1 MDPATLSASAL
12 TSLIRSGQLSAV
24 EAARATLDRIDRL
37 NPGLNAIVQR
47 MDDEALA
54 AARAVDARLAR
65 GEDPGPLA
73 GVPVTVKVNID
84 QAGQA
89 TTNGLR
95 LQAGLV
101 AAADSPPVANL
112 RRAGAVIIGRTNTPA
127 FSLRWFTR
135 NSLHGATKNP
145 GFPGLTPGGSS
156 GGAAAAAA
164 AGLGPLA
171 HGTDIA
177 GSIRYPAYACGIHG
191 LRPGLGRVPAF
202 NATAG
207 DRLIGGQLM
216 AVSGPLARTAADLR
230 LGLAALSQ
238 PDARDPWWT
247 PASPAPYARRAAL
260 ALAPDGLQTD
270 PAIRSALL
278 SAASTLEAQG
288 WEIGTPDLPPF
299 REAMELQLTLWLSE
313 FGLGGAEAIAREADP
328 DATFVHAELAKL
340 APPPTL
346 ESFMRALQSRA
357 RLARLWRGFFA
368 DWPVLLTPVSG
379 QLPFA
384 DHYDTSSADAFAAV
398 IEAQMPQIAP
408 PFMGLPGLAITTTR
422 SATHPV
428 GIQALA
434 DRGRE
439 DILLDLADLLAP
451 DIPAVPPLG
460 RPFGR
465 PRPGSASCGEAA
477 A

>member
-12 TSLIRSGQLSAV
+12 TALIRTRELSAE
-24 EAARATLDRIDRL
+24 EAVKATLARIDRL

-47 MDDEALA
+47 RDDEALA
-54 AARAVDARLAR
+54 EARALDARLAQ

-84 QAGQA
+84 QAGFA

-95 LQAGLV
+95 IQENLV
-101 AAADSPPVANL
+101 AQQDSPPVANL
-112 RRAGAVIIGRTNTPA
+112 RRAGAILVGRTNTPA

-135 NSLHGATKNP
+135 NALHGATKNP
-145 GFPGLTPGGSS
+145 SFPGLTPGGSS

-164 AGLGPLA
+164 AGLGSIA

-177 GSIRYPAYACGIHG
+177 GSIRYPAHACGIHG

-216 AVSGPLARTAADLR
+216 ATSGPLARSAADLR
-230 LGLAALSQ
+230 LGLQALSQ
-238 PDARDPWWT
+238 PDPRDPWHT
-247 PASPAPYARRAAL
+247 PAAPAPYRKRAAL
-260 ALAPDGLQTD
+260 ALTPDGLQTD
-270 PAIRSALL
+270 PAIQQALTE
-278 SAASTLEAQG
+278 AAKTLEAQG
-288 WEIGTPDLPPF
+288 WEIGTPEIPPF

-313 FGLGGAEAIAREADP
+313 FGLGGAEAVAREADP
-328 DATFVHAELAKL
+328 DATFVHRELTNL

-357 RLARLWRGFFA
+357 RLARLWRGFFT

-379 QLPFA
+379 ALPFP
-384 DHYDTSSADAFAAV
+384 DHYDTSGPEAFAQV

-408 PFMGLPGLAITTTR
+408 PFMGLPGLALTTTR
-422 SATHPV
+422 TATHPIA
-428 GIQALA
+428 IQALA
-434 DRGRE
+434 DRGNE
-439 DILLDLADLLAP
+439 HILLDLADFLAP
-451 DIPAVPPLG
+451 EIPAVTP
-460 RPFGR
+460 
-465 PRPGSASCGEAA
+465 
-477 A
+477 

>member
-1 MDPATLSASAL
+1 MDPATLTASAL
-12 TSLIRSGQLSAV
+12 VALIRSRQLSAE
-24 EAARATLDRIDRL
+24 EATKATLARIDRL

-47 MDDEALA
+47 RDHDALSE
-54 AARAVDARLAR
+54 ARALDAKIAK

-73 GVPVTVKVNID
+73 GVPVTVKANID
-84 QAGQA
+84 QKGFA

-95 LQAGLV
+95 IQQNLIATE
-101 AAADSPPVANL
+101 DSPPVTNL
-112 RRAGAVIIGRTNTPA
+112 ARAGAIIVGRTNTPA

-145 GFPGLTPGGSS
+145 AFPALTPGGSS
-156 GGAAAAAA
+156 GGAASAVA

-191 LRPGLGRVPAF
+191 LRPGLGTVPAF

-216 AVSGPLARTAADLR
+216 AVSGPLARSAADLR
-230 LGLAALSQ
+230 LGLQALSH
-238 PDARDPWWT
+238 PDPGDPWHTTYT
-247 PASPAPYARRAAL
+247 PTPYPKRAAL
-260 ALAPDGLQTD
+260 ALMPDGLQTD
-270 PAIRSALL
+270 PAIQQALTE
-278 SAASTLEAQG
+278 AAKSLESQG
-288 WEIGTPDLPPF
+288 WEIGTPTIPPF

-313 FGLGGAEAIAREADP
+313 FGLGGADAIAREADP
-328 DATFVHAELAKL
+328 DASFVHRELTNL
-340 APPPTL
+340 APGLTL

-368 DWPVLLTPVSG
+368 VWPVLLTPVSG
-379 QLPFA
+379 QLPFP
-384 DHYDTSSADAFAAV
+384 DHYDTSSSEALASV

-408 PFMGLPGLAITTTR
+408 PFMGLPGLAVTTTR
-422 SATHPV
+422 TATHPI
-428 GIQALA
+428 GIQTLA

-451 DIPAVPPLG
+451 EIPAV
-460 RPFGR
+460 
-465 PRPGSASCGEAA
+465 S
-477 A
+477 

>member
-1 MDPATLSASAL
+1 MDPATLTASAL
-12 TSLIRSGQLSAV
+12 TALIRARRLSAV
-24 EAARATLDRIDRL
+24 EAVQATLARIDRL

-47 MDDEALA
+47 MDDQALA
-54 AARAVDARLAR
+54 AAAEVDAKLSR

-84 QAGQA
+84 QAGFA

-95 LQAGLV
+95 IQKDLI
-101 AAADSPPVANL
+101 AAEDSPPVANL
-112 RRAGAVIIGRTNTPA
+112 RRAGAIIVGRTNTPA

-145 GFPGLTPGGSS
+145 AFPALTPGGSS
-156 GGAAAAAA
+156 GGAASAAA
-164 AGLGPLA
+164 AGLGAIA

-191 LRPGLGRVPAF
+191 FRPGLGRVPAF

-216 AVSGPLARTAADLR
+216 AVSGPLARSAADLR
-230 LGLAALSQ
+230 LGLQALSL
-238 PDARDPWWT
+238 PDPRDPWHT
-247 PASPAPYARRAAL
+247 PAIAAPYRKRAAL
-260 ALAPDGLQTD
+260 ALTPDGLQTD
-270 PAIRSALL
+270 PSIQQALTET
-278 SAASTLEAQG
+278 ARALETNG
-288 WEIGTPDLPPF
+288 WEIGTPPLPPF

-313 FGLGGAEAIAREADP
+313 FGLGGTEAIAREADP
-328 DATFVHAELAKL
+328 DATFIYRELTNL
-340 APPPTL
+340 APFPTL
-346 ESFMRALQSRA
+346 ESLMRALQSRA

-379 QLPFA
+379 ALPFP
-384 DHYDTSSADAFAAV
+384 DHFDTSSPEAFARV

-408 PFMGLPGLAITTTR
+408 PFMGLPGLTVTTGRT
-422 SATHPV
+422 ANHPI

-434 DRGRE
+434 DRGNE
-439 DILLDLADLLAP
+439 HILLDLADLLAP
-451 DIPAVPPLG
+451 EIPTVTP
-460 RPFGR
+460 
-465 PRPGSASCGEAA
+465 
-477 A
+477 

>member
-12 TSLIRSGQLSAV
+12 TALIRTRELSAE
-24 EAARATLDRIDRL
+24 EAVKATLARIDRL

-47 MDDEALA
+47 RDDEALA
-54 AARAVDARLAR
+54 EARAIDARLAR

-84 QAGQA
+84 QAGFA

-95 LQAGLV
+95 IQENLV
-101 AAADSPPVANL
+101 AQQDSPPVANL
-112 RRAGAVIIGRTNTPA
+112 RRAGAILVGRTNTPA

-135 NSLHGATKNP
+135 NALHGATKNP
-145 GFPGLTPGGSS
+145 SFPGLTPGGSS

-164 AGLGPLA
+164 AGLGSIA

-177 GSIRYPAYACGIHG
+177 GSIRYPAHACGIHG

-216 AVSGPLARTAADLR
+216 ATSGPLARSAADLR
-230 LGLAALSQ
+230 LGLQALSQ
-238 PDARDPWWT
+238 PDPRDPWHT
-247 PASPAPYARRAAL
+247 PAAPAPDRKRAAL
-260 ALAPDGLQTD
+260 ALTPDGLQTD
-270 PAIRSALL
+270 PAIQQALTE
-278 SAASTLEAQG
+278 AAKTLEAQG
-288 WEIGTPDLPPF
+288 WEIGTPEIPPF

-313 FGLGGAEAIAREADP
+313 FGLGGAEAVAREADP
-328 DATFVHAELAKL
+328 DATFVHRELTNL

-357 RLARLWRGFFA
+357 RLARLWRGFFT

-379 QLPFA
+379 ALPFP
-384 DHYDTSSADAFAAV
+384 DHYDTSGPEAFAQV

-408 PFMGLPGLAITTTR
+408 PFMGLPGLALTTTR
-422 SATHPV
+422 TATHPIA
-428 GIQALA
+428 IQALA
-434 DRGRE
+434 DRGNE
-439 DILLDLADLLAP
+439 HILLDLADLLAP
-451 DIPAVPPLG
+451 EIPAVTP
-460 RPFGR
+460 
-465 PRPGSASCGEAA
+465 
-477 A
+477 

>member
-1 MDPATLSASAL
+1 MDPATLTASTLAA
-12 TSLIRSGQLSAV
+12 LIRSRQISAE
-24 EAARATLDRIDRL
+24 EATRATLARIDRL
-37 NPGLNAIVQR
+37 NPSLNAIVQR
-47 MDDEALA
+47 MDDQALA
-54 AARAVDARLAR
+54 EARTLDARIAG

-84 QAGQA
+84 QAGFA

-95 LQAGLV
+95 IQQELIAQE
-101 AAADSPPVANL
+101 DSPPVANL
-112 RRAGAVIIGRTNTPA
+112 RRAGAIIVGRTNTPA

-135 NSLHGATKNP
+135 NALHGATKNP
-145 GFPGLTPGGSS
+145 AFPALTPGGSS
-156 GGAAAAAA
+156 GGAASAVA
-164 AGLGPLA
+164 AGLAPLA

-191 LRPGLGRVPAF
+191 LRPGLGAVPAF

-216 AVSGPLARTAADLR
+216 AVSGPLARSAADLR
-230 LGLAALSQ
+230 LGLAAFSQ
-238 PDARDPWWT
+238 PDKRDPWWIAAT
-247 PASPAPYARRAAL
+247 AAPYRKRAAL

-270 PAIRSALL
+270 PAIRDALT
-278 SAASTLEAQG
+278 AAARKLETLG
-288 WEIGTPDLPPF
+288 WEIGEPALPPF

-313 FGLGGAEAIAREADP
+313 FGLGGAEAVAREADP
-328 DATFVHAELAKL
+328 DASFVHRELTRL

-368 DWPVLLTPVSG
+368 DWPVLLTPVSAR
-379 QLPFA
+379 LPFP
-384 DHYDTSSADAFAAV
+384 DHYDTSSPEAFADV

-408 PFMGLPGLAITTTR
+408 PFMGLPGLTVTTGRTP
-422 SATHPV
+422 SHPI

-439 DILLDLADLLAP
+439 HILLDLADLLAP
-451 DIPAVPPLG
+451 DIPAVTP
-460 RPFGR
+460 
-465 PRPGSASCGEAA
+465 
-477 A
+477 

>member
-1 MDPATLSASAL
+1 MTPDTLTASEL
-12 TSLIRSGQLSAV
+12 TALIRARQLSAV
-24 EAARATLDRIDRL
+24 EATRATLARIDRL

-47 MDDEALA
+47 RDEDALA
-54 AARAVDARLAR
+54 EARALDARIAR

-84 QAGQA
+84 QQGHA

-95 LQAGLV
+95 IQANLI
-101 AAADSPPVANL
+101 AAEDSPPVMNL
-112 RRAGAVIIGRTNTPA
+112 RRAGAIIVGRTNTPA

-135 NSLHGATKNP
+135 NSLHGATRNP
-145 GFPGLTPGGSS
+145 AFPGLTPGGSS
-156 GGAAAAAA
+156 GGAASAVA

-216 AVSGPLARTAADLR
+216 ATSGPLARSAADLR
-230 LGLAALSQ
+230 LGLLALSQ
-238 PDARDPWWT
+238 PDIRDPWHS
-247 PASPAPYARRAAL
+247 PATPAPYAKRAAL

-270 PAIRSALL
+270 PVLQDTLL
-278 SAASTLEAQG
+278 RAAKALEAQG
-288 WEIGTPDLPPF
+288 WEIGTPTLPPF

-328 DATFVHAELAKL
+328 DASFVHRELTKL

-346 ESFMRALQSRA
+346 ETFMKALQSRA

-368 DWPVLLTPVSG
+368 DWPVLLTPVSAR
-379 QLPFA
+379 LPFP
-384 DHYDTSSADAFAAV
+384 DHYDTRNPEAFAEV

-408 PFMGLPGLAITTTR
+408 PFMGLPGLALTTGRT
-422 SATHPV
+422 ATHPL

-434 DRGRE
+434 DRGCE
-439 DILLDLADLLAP
+439 HILLDVADLLAP
-451 DIPAVPPLG
+451 DIPAVTP
-460 RPFGR
+460 
-465 PRPGSASCGEAA
+465 
-477 A
+477 

>member
-12 TSLIRSGQLSAV
+12 TALIRTRELSAE
-24 EAARATLDRIDRL
+24 EAVKATLARIDRL

-47 MDDEALA
+47 RDDEALA
-54 AARAVDARLAR
+54 EARALDARLAQ

-84 QAGQA
+84 QAGFA

-95 LQAGLV
+95 IQENLV
-101 AAADSPPVANL
+101 AQQDSPPVANL
-112 RRAGAVIIGRTNTPA
+112 RRAGAILVGRTNTPA

-135 NSLHGATKNP
+135 NALHGATKNP
-145 GFPGLTPGGSS
+145 SFPGLTPGGSS

-164 AGLGPLA
+164 AGLGSIA

-177 GSIRYPAYACGIHG
+177 GSIRYPAHACGIHG

-216 AVSGPLARTAADLR
+216 ATSGPLARSAADLR
-230 LGLAALSQ
+230 LGLQALSQ
-238 PDARDPWWT
+238 PDPRDPWHT
-247 PASPAPYARRAAL
+247 PAAPAPYRKRAAL
-260 ALAPDGLQTD
+260 ALTPDGLQTD
-270 PAIRSALL
+270 PAIQQALTE
-278 SAASTLEAQG
+278 AAKTLEAQG
-288 WEIGTPDLPPF
+288 WEIGTPKIPPF

-313 FGLGGAEAIAREADP
+313 FGLGGAEAVAREADP
-328 DATFVHAELAKL
+328 DATFVHRELTNL

-357 RLARLWRGFFA
+357 RLARLWRGFFT

-379 QLPFA
+379 ALPFP
-384 DHYDTSSADAFAAV
+384 DHYDTSGPEAFAQV

-408 PFMGLPGLAITTTR
+408 PFMGLPGLALTTTR
-422 SATHPV
+422 TATHPIA
-428 GIQALA
+428 IQALA
-434 DRGRE
+434 DRGNE
-439 DILLDLADLLAP
+439 HILLDLADFLAP
-451 DIPAVPPLG
+451 EIPAVTP
-460 RPFGR
+460 
-465 PRPGSASCGEAA
+465 
-477 A
+477 

>member
-1 MDPATLSASAL
+1 MDPTTLTASDL
-12 TSLIRSGQLSAV
+12 TALIRARQLSAV
-24 EAARATLDRIDRL
+24 EATRATITRIDRI

-47 MDDEALA
+47 MDDRALHDA
-54 AARAVDARLAR
+54 ADIDAKLAR

-84 QAGQA
+84 QAGFA

-95 LQAGLV
+95 IQADLL
-101 AAADSPPVANL
+101 ATEDSPPVANL
-112 RRAGAVIIGRTNTPA
+112 RRAGAIIVGRTNTPA

-135 NSLHGATKNP
+135 NSLHGATRNP
-145 GFPGLTPGGSS
+145 AFPGLTPGGSS
-156 GGAAAAAA
+156 GGAASAVT
-164 AGLGPLA
+164 AGLGPIG

-216 AVSGPLARTAADLR
+216 AVSGPLARSAADLC
-230 LGLAALSQ
+230 LGLQALSQ
-238 PDARDPWWT
+238 PDPRDPWW
-247 PASPAPYARRAAL
+247 SPATPTPYRKRAAL

-270 PAIRSALL
+270 PILRDALT
-278 SAASTLEAQG
+278 AAAQALEAQG
-288 WEIGTPDLPPF
+288 WEIGEPTLPPF

-313 FGLGGAEAIAREADP
+313 FGLGGGDAVARENDP
-328 DATFVHAELAKL
+328 DASFVHRELSKL

-346 ESFMRALQSRA
+346 ESFMKALQSRA

-379 QLPFA
+379 ALPFP
-384 DHYDTSSADAFAAV
+384 DHYDTSSPEAFAEV

-408 PFMGLPGLAITTTR
+408 PFMGLPGLTVTTGRTP
-422 SATHPV
+422 SHPL

-434 DRGRE
+434 DRGCE
-439 DILLDLADLLAP
+439 HILLDLADLLAP
-451 DIPAVPPLG
+451 ELPAVTP
-460 RPFGR
+460 
-465 PRPGSASCGEAA
+465 
-477 A
+477 

>member
-1 MDPATLSASAL
+1 MDPATLTAAAL
-12 TSLIRSGQLSAV
+12 AALIRARQLSAE
-24 EAARATLDRIDRL
+24 EATRATLARIDRL

-47 MDDEALA
+47 RDEDALSE
-54 AARAVDARLAR
+54 ARALDTRIAK

-84 QAGQA
+84 QAGFA

-95 LQAGLV
+95 IQKDLIAQE
-101 AAADSPPVANL
+101 DSPPVANL
-112 RRAGAVIIGRTNTPA
+112 RRAGAVIVGRTNTPA

-135 NSLHGATKNP
+135 NSLHGSTKNP
-145 GFPGLTPGGSS
+145 AFPALTPGGSS
-156 GGAAAAAA
+156 GGAASATA
-164 AGLGPLA
+164 AGLGA
-171 HGTDIA
+171 IGHGTDIA

-216 AVSGPLARTAADLR
+216 AVSGPLARSAADLR
-230 LGLAALSQ
+230 LGLTALSQ
-238 PDARDPWWT
+238 PDKRDPWWT
-247 PASPAPYARRAAL
+247 PAIPTPYAKRAAL
-260 ALAPDGLQTD
+260 ALTPDGLDTD
-270 PAIRSALL
+270 PAIQDALTAAARS
-278 SAASTLEAQG
+278 LEAAG
-288 WEIGTPDLPPF
+288 WEIGTPALPPF

-313 FGLGGAEAIAREADP
+313 FGLGGADAVAREADP
-328 DATFVHAELAKL
+328 DASFVHRELTKL
-340 APPPTL
+340 APAPTL

-368 DWPVLLTPVSG
+368 DWPVLLTPVSAR
-379 QLPFA
+379 LPFL
-384 DHYDTSSADAFAAV
+384 DHYDTTSPQAFAEV

-408 PFMGLPGLAITTTR
+408 PFMGLPGLTVTTGR
-422 SATHPV
+422 IQTHPI
-428 GIQALA
+428 GIQLLA

-451 DIPAVPPLG
+451 EILAVTP
-460 RPFGR
+460 
-465 PRPGSASCGEAA
+465 
-477 A
+477 

>member
-1 MDPATLSASAL
+1 MDPATLTAAGL
-12 TSLIRSGQLSAV
+12 AALIRSRQLSAE
-24 EAARATLDRIDRL
+24 EATRATLARIDRL

-47 MDDEALA
+47 RDDAALA
-54 AARAVDARLAR
+54 EARTIDAQFAR

-84 QAGQA
+84 QKGHA

-95 LQAGLV
+95 IQENLIATE
-101 AAADSPPVANL
+101 DSPPVANF
-112 RRAGAVIIGRTNTPA
+112 RRAGAIIIGRTNTPA

-145 GFPGLTPGGSS
+145 AFPALTPGGSS
-156 GGAAAAAA
+156 GGAASAVA
-164 AGLGPLA
+164 AGMGPIA

-216 AVSGPLARTAADLR
+216 AVSGPLARSAADLR
-230 LGLAALSQ
+230 LGLQALSQ
-238 PDARDPWWT
+238 PDPRDPWHTAFT
-247 PASPAPYARRAAL
+247 PTPYPKRAAL
-260 ALAPDGLQTD
+260 ALTPDGLQTD
-270 PAIRSALL
+270 PAIQTALTE
-278 SAASTLEAQG
+278 AARTLESQG
-288 WEIGTPDLPPF
+288 WEIGTPTLPPF

-313 FGLGGAEAIAREADP
+313 FGLGGTDAVAREADP
-328 DATFVHAELAKL
+328 DATFVHAELTKL
-340 APPPTL
+340 APAPTL

-379 QLPFA
+379 ALPFP
-384 DHYDTSSADAFAAV
+384 DHYDTSSPEAFAKV

-408 PFMGLPGLAITTTR
+408 PFMGLPGLTVTTGRT
-422 SATHPV
+422 ATHPI
-428 GIQALA
+428 GIQVLA
-434 DRGRE
+434 DRGNE

-451 DIPAVPPLG
+451 EIPAVTQ
-460 RPFGR
+460 
-465 PRPGSASCGEAA
+465 
-477 A
+477 

>member
-12 TSLIRSGQLSAV
+12 APLIRSRQLSAV
-24 EAARATLDRIDRL
+24 EAVQATLARIDRL

-47 MDDEALA
+47 MDDEALRA
-54 AARAVDARLAR
+54 AGAIDAQLAR

-84 QAGQA
+84 QAGFA

-95 LQAGLV
+95 IQENLLADE
-101 AAADSPPVANL
+101 DSPPVANL
-112 RRAGAVIIGRTNTPA
+112 RRAGAVIVGRTNTPA

-145 GFPGLTPGGSS
+145 AFPGLTPGGSS

-164 AGLGPLA
+164 AGLGAIA

-216 AVSGPLARTAADLR
+216 AVSGPLARSAADLR
-230 LGLAALSQ
+230 LGLQALSK
-238 PDARDPWWT
+238 PDLRDPWWT
-247 PASPAPYARRAAL
+247 PATPAPYPRRAAL
-260 ALAPDGLQTD
+260 CLTPDGLQTD
-270 PAIRSALL
+270 PAIQDALTD
-278 SAASTLEAQG
+278 AARTLETHG
-288 WEIGTPDLPPF
+288 WEIGTPTLPPF

-313 FGLGGAEAIAREADP
+313 FGLGGADAIARESNP
-328 DATFVHAELAKL
+328 DATFVHRELTKL

-379 QLPFA
+379 QLPFP
-384 DHYDTSSADAFAAV
+384 DHYDTSSPDAFAKV

-408 PFMGLPGLAITTTR
+408 PFMGLPGLTVTTGRT
-422 SATHPV
+422 ATHPI
-428 GIQALA
+428 GIQALT

-451 DIPAVPPLG
+451 EIPPVA
-460 RPFGR
+460 R
-465 PRPGSASCGEAA
+465 
-477 A
+477 

>member
-1 MDPATLSASAL
+1 MDPATLTASAL
-12 TSLIRSGQLSAV
+12 SALIRTRQLSAE
-24 EAARATLDRIDRL
+24 EATKATLARIDRL
-37 NPGLNAIVQR
+37 NPGFNAIVQR
-47 MDDEALA
+47 RDDDALSE
-54 AARAVDARLAR
+54 ARAVDARISQ

-84 QAGQA
+84 QAGFA

-95 LQAGLV
+95 IQQTLV
-101 AAADSPPVANL
+101 AQEDSPPVANL
-112 RRAGAVIIGRTNTPA
+112 RRAGAIIVGRTNTPA

-145 GFPGLTPGGSS
+145 AFPALTPGGSS
-156 GGAAAAAA
+156 GGAASAVAS
-164 AGLGPLA
+164 GMGSLA

-216 AVSGPLARTAADLR
+216 AVSGPLARSAADLR
-230 LGLAALSQ
+230 LGLQALSQ
-238 PDARDPWWT
+238 PDPRDPWHT
-247 PASPAPYARRAAL
+247 PTNPTPYPKRAAL
-260 ALAPDGLQTD
+260 ALTPDGLQTD
-270 PAIRSALL
+270 PAIQQALTESAR
-278 SAASTLEAQG
+278 TLEANG
-288 WEIGTPDLPPF
+288 WEIGTPTLPPF

-313 FGLGGAEAIAREADP
+313 FGLGGADAIAREADP
-328 DATFVHAELAKL
+328 DASFVHAELTKL

-357 RLARLWRGFFA
+357 RLARLWRSFFA
-368 DWPVLLTPVSG
+368 EWPVLLTPISG
-379 QLPFA
+379 ALPFP
-384 DHYDTSSADAFAAV
+384 DHYDTSSPEAFAQV

-408 PFMGLPGLAITTTR
+408 PFMGLPGLALATGRT
-422 SATHPV
+422 ATHPI

-434 DRGRE
+434 DRGNE
-439 DILLDLADLLAP
+439 HILLDLADLLAP
-451 DIPAVPPLG
+451 EIPAVTP
-460 RPFGR
+460 
-465 PRPGSASCGEAA
+465 
-477 A
+477 

>member
-1 MDPATLSASAL
+1 MDPATLTAAAL
-12 TSLIRSGQLSAV
+12 AALIRARQISAE
-24 EAARATLDRIDRL
+24 EATRATLARIDRL

-47 MDDEALA
+47 RDGDALSE
-54 AARAVDARLAR
+54 ARALDARIAK

-84 QAGQA
+84 QAGFA

-95 LQAGLV
+95 IQQDLTAQEDG
-101 AAADSPPVANL
+101 PPVANL
-112 RRAGAVIIGRTNTPA
+112 RRAGAVIVGRTNTPA

-145 GFPGLTPGGSS
+145 AFPALTPGGSS
-156 GGAAAAAA
+156 GGAASAVA
-164 AGLGPLA
+164 AGLGPIG

-216 AVSGPLARTAADLR
+216 AVSGPLARSAADLR

-238 PDARDPWWT
+238 PDKRDPWWT
-247 PASPAPYARRAAL
+247 PATPTPYAKRAAL
-260 ALAPDGLQTD
+260 ALTPDSLDTD
-270 PAIRSALL
+270 PAIQDALTAAARS
-278 SAASTLEAQG
+278 LEAAG
-288 WEIGTPDLPPF
+288 WEIGTPALPPF

-313 FGLGGAEAIAREADP
+313 FGLGGADAVAREADP
-328 DATFVHAELAKL
+328 DATFVHCELTKL
-340 APPPTL
+340 APAPTL
-346 ESFMRALQSRA
+346 ESFMKALQSRA

-368 DWPVLLTPVSG
+368 DWPVLLTPVSAR
-379 QLPFA
+379 LPFP
-384 DHYDTSSADAFAAV
+384 DHYDTMSPQAFAEV

-408 PFMGLPGLAITTTR
+408 PFMGLPGLTVTTGRTP
-422 SATHPV
+422 THPI

-451 DIPAVPPLG
+451 EIPAVTP
-460 RPFGR
+460 
-465 PRPGSASCGEAA
+465 
-477 A
+477 

>member
-1 MDPATLSASAL
+1 MDPATLTASAL
-12 TSLIRSGQLSAV
+12 RQLIRSRQLSAV
-24 EAARATLDRIDRL
+24 EAVRATLDRIDRL

-47 MDDEALA
+47 MDDQALDQ
-54 AARAVDARLAR
+54 ARSIDAQLAR
-65 GEDPGPLA
+65 GDDPGPLT

-84 QAGQA
+84 QAGFA

-95 LQAGLV
+95 IQKDLIAQE
-101 AAADSPPVANL
+101 DSPPVANL
-112 RRAGAVIIGRTNTPA
+112 RRAGAIIVGRTNTPA

-145 GFPGLTPGGSS
+145 AFPALTPGGSS

-164 AGLGPLA
+164 AGLGPIA

-216 AVSGPLARTAADLR
+216 AVSGPLARSAADLR
-230 LGLAALSQ
+230 LGLQALSQ
-238 PDARDPWWT
+238 PDPRDPWHT
-247 PASPAPYARRAAL
+247 PATPAPYRKRAAL
-260 ALAPDGLQTD
+260 ALTPDGLDTD
-270 PAIRSALL
+270 PAIRKALTE
-278 SAASTLEAQG
+278 AARTLEDNG
-288 WEIGTPDLPPF
+288 WEIGTPALPAF

-313 FGLGGAEAIAREADP
+313 FGLGGGEAIDREADP
-328 DATFVHAELAKL
+328 DATFVHRELTRL
-340 APPPTL
+340 APPATL

-379 QLPFA
+379 QLPFP
-384 DHYDTSSADAFAAV
+384 DHYDTSSVEAFGQV

-408 PFMGLPGLAITTTR
+408 PFMGLPGLTVTTDRT
-422 SATHPV
+422 AGHPL

-434 DRGRE
+434 DRGNE
-439 DILLDLADLLAP
+439 HILLDLADLLAP
-451 DIPAVPPLG
+451 EIPAVSP
-460 RPFGR
+460 
-465 PRPGSASCGEAA
+465 
-477 A
+477 

>member
-1 MDPATLSASAL
+1 MDPATLTASAL
-12 TSLIRSGQLSAV
+12 ADLVRTRQLSAV
-24 EAARATLDRIDRL
+24 EAVQATLARIDQL

-47 MDDEALA
+47 IDDQALDEAHAL
-54 AARAVDARLAR
+54 DARIAR

-73 GVPVTVKVNID
+73 GVPVTAKVNVD
-84 QAGQA
+84 QQGQA

-95 LQAGLV
+95 IQADLI
-101 AAADSPPVANL
+101 AQEDSPPVANL
-112 RRAGAVIIGRTNTPA
+112 RRAGAIIVGRTNTPA

-145 GFPGLTPGGSS
+145 AFPGLTPGGSS
-156 GGAAAAAA
+156 GGAASAAA
-164 AGLGPLA
+164 AGLGPIA

-216 AVSGPLARTAADLR
+216 AVSGPLARSAADLR
-230 LGLAALSQ
+230 LGLTALSQ
-238 PDARDPWWT
+238 PDPRDPWHT
-247 PASPAPYARRAAL
+247 PATVAPYAKRAAL
-260 ALAPDGLQTD
+260 ALTPDGLATE
-270 PAIRSALL
+270 PAIQDALITAARS
-278 SAASTLEAQG
+278 LEANG
-288 WEIGTPDLPPF
+288 WEIGTPTLPPF

-313 FGLGGAEAIAREADP
+313 FGLGGTDAIAREADP
-328 DATFVHAELAKL
+328 DATFVHCELTKL

-357 RLARLWRGFFA
+357 RLARLWRLFFA

-379 QLPFA
+379 QLPFP
-384 DHYDTSSADAFAAV
+384 DHYDTSSPAAFAEV

-408 PFMGLPGLAITTTR
+408 PFMGLPGLTVTTGRT
-422 SATHPV
+422 ATHPI

-434 DRGRE
+434 DRGQE
-439 DILLDLADLLAP
+439 HILLDIADLLAP
-451 DIPAVPPLG
+451 EIPAVTP
-460 RPFGR
+460 
-465 PRPGSASCGEAA
+465 
-477 A
+477 

>member
-1 MDPATLSASAL
+1 MDPAALTASAL
-12 TSLIRSGQLSAV
+12 SSLIRTRQLSAE
-24 EAARATLDRIDRL
+24 EATRATLARIDRL
-37 NPGLNAIVQR
+37 NPTLNAIVQR
-47 MDDEALA
+47 MDDQALA
-54 AARAVDARLAR
+54 SARSVDAQLAR

-84 QAGQA
+84 QQGQA

-95 LQAGLV
+95 IQSDLV
-101 AAADSPPVANL
+101 ADQDSPPVANL
-112 RRAGAVIIGRTNTPA
+112 RRAGAIIVGRTNTPA

-135 NSLHGATKNP
+135 NSLHGATRNP
-145 GFPGLTPGGSS
+145 AFPGLTPGGSS
-156 GGAAAAAA
+156 GGAASAVA
-164 AGLGPLA
+164 AGLGPIG

-216 AVSGPLARTAADLR
+216 AVSGPLARSAADLR
-230 LGLAALSQ
+230 LGLTALSQ
-238 PDARDPWWT
+238 PDPRDPWWT
-247 PASPAPYARRAAL
+247 PATAAPYARRAAL
-260 ALAPDGLQTD
+260 ALAPDGLNTD
-270 PAIRSALL
+270 PAIQAALT
-278 SAASTLEAQG
+278 AAARVLQANG
-288 WEIGTPDLPPF
+288 WEIGTPALPPL

-313 FGLGGAEAIAREADP
+313 FGLGGADAVVREADP
-328 DATFVHAELAKL
+328 DASFVHAELSKL

-379 QLPFA
+379 QLPFP
-384 DHYDTSSADAFAAV
+384 DHYDTSSPAAFADV

-408 PFMGLPGLAITTTR
+408 PFMGLPGLTVTTDRTR
-422 SATHPV
+422 SHPLGV
-428 GIQALA
+428 QALA
-434 DRGRE
+434 DRGQE
-439 DILLDLADLLAP
+439 HILLDIADLLAP
-451 DIPAVPPLG
+451 EIPAV
-460 RPFGR
+460 
-465 PRPGSASCGEAA
+465 A
-477 A
+477 

>member
-1 MDPATLSASAL
+1 MDPATFTASAL
-12 TSLIRSGQLSAV
+12 AALIRSRQLSAE
-24 EAARATLDRIDRL
+24 EATRATLARIERL

-47 MDDEALA
+47 RDEDALSE
-54 AARAVDARLAR
+54 ARAVDARIAK

-84 QAGQA
+84 QAGFA

-95 LQAGLV
+95 IQADLI
-101 AAADSPPVANL
+101 AQEDSPPVANL
-112 RRAGAVIIGRTNTPA
+112 RRAGAVIVGRTNTPA

-135 NSLHGATKNP
+135 NALHGATKNP
-145 GFPGLTPGGSS
+145 AFPALTPGGSS
-156 GGAAAAAA
+156 GGAASAVA
-164 AGLGPLA
+164 AGLGPIA

-216 AVSGPLARTAADLR
+216 AVSGPLARSAADLR
-230 LGLAALSQ
+230 LGLQVLSQ
-238 PDARDPWWT
+238 PDPRDPWWT
-247 PASPAPYARRAAL
+247 AATATPYPRRAAL
-260 ALAPDGLQTD
+260 ALTPDGLDTD
-270 PAIRSALL
+270 PAIRDALT
-278 SAASTLEAQG
+278 AAAKTLESQG
-288 WEIGTPDLPPF
+288 WEIGTPALPPF

-328 DATFVHAELAKL
+328 DASFVHRELMKL

-346 ESFMRALQSRA
+346 ESFMKALQSRA
-357 RLARLWRGFFA
+357 HLARLWRGFFA

-379 QLPFA
+379 QLPFP
-384 DHYDTSSADAFAAV
+384 DHHDTTSPEAFAEV

-408 PFMGLPGLAITTTR
+408 PLMGLPGLTVTTDRT
-422 SATHPV
+422 ATHPL

-434 DRGRE
+434 DRGCE
-439 DILLDLADLLAP
+439 NILLDVADTLAP
-451 DIPAVPPLG
+451 EIQMVL
-460 RPFGR
+460 
-465 PRPGSASCGEAA
+465 
-477 A
+477 

>member
-1 MDPATLSASAL
+1 MNPALITATDLAR
-12 TSLIRSGQLSAV
+12 LIRSRQLSAAEV
-24 EAARATLDRIDRL
+24 MQATLARIDRL

-47 MDDEALA
+47 MDDAALA
-54 AARAVDARLAR
+54 EAYAFDARLAR
-65 GEDPGPLA
+65 GEDPGPLG

-84 QAGQA
+84 QAGFP

-95 LQAGLV
+95 IQSNLMAHS
-101 AAADSPPVANL
+101 DSPPVANL
-112 RRAGAVIIGRTNTPA
+112 RRAGAIIIGRTNTPA

-135 NSLHGATKNP
+135 NSLHGATRNP
-145 GFPGLTPGGSS
+145 AFPALTPGGSS
-156 GGAAAAAA
+156 GGAASAAA

-216 AVSGPLARTAADLR
+216 AVSGPLARSAADLR
-230 LGLAALSQ
+230 LGLQALSQSDPRDPWHTAYPPAPYTKRAALSL
-238 PDARDPWWT
+238 T
-247 PASPAPYARRAAL
+247 
-260 ALAPDGLQTD
+260 PDGLATN
-270 PAIRSALL
+270 PAIQDALTQ
-278 SAASTLEAQG
+278 AAKTLESHG
-288 WEIGTPDLPPF
+288 WEVGTPNLPPF

-328 DATFVHAELAKL
+328 DATFVHQELTKL

-368 DWPVLLTPVSG
+368 DWPVLLTPVSA
-379 QLPFA
+379 QLPFP
-384 DHYDTSSADAFAAV
+384 DHYDTSSPKAFADV

-408 PFMGLPGLAITTTR
+408 PFMGLPGLAITTGRT
-422 SATHPV
+422 ATHPI

-434 DRGRE
+434 NRGQE
-439 DILLDLADLLAP
+439 HILLDLADLLAP
-451 DIPAVPPLG
+451 EIAAVTP
-460 RPFGR
+460 
-465 PRPGSASCGEAA
+465 
-477 A
+477 

>member
-1 MDPATLSASAL
+1 MDPATLTASTLA
-12 TSLIRSGQLSAV
+12 SLIRSRQLSAE
-24 EAARATLDRIDRL
+24 EAVKATLARIDRL

-47 MDDEALA
+47 TDEQALIE
-54 AARAVDARLAR
+54 ARAIDARIGK

-84 QAGQA
+84 QAGFA

-95 LQAGLV
+95 LQADLI
-101 AAADSPPVANL
+101 ATEDSPPVANL
-112 RRAGAVIIGRTNTPA
+112 RRAGAVIVGRTNTPA

-145 GFPGLTPGGSS
+145 AFPALTPGGSS
-156 GGAAAAAA
+156 GGAASAVA
-164 AGLGPLA
+164 AGLGPVA

-191 LRPGLGRVPAF
+191 LRPGLGTVPAF

-216 AVSGPLARTAADLR
+216 ATSGPLARSAADLR
-230 LGLAALSQ
+230 LGLTALSH
-238 PDARDPWWT
+238 PDPRDPWHT
-247 PASPAPYARRAAL
+247 PNTPAPYPRRAAL
-260 ALAPDGLQTD
+260 ALTPDGLRTD
-270 PAIRSALL
+270 PQIIHALT
-278 SAASTLEAQG
+278 AAAKILESHG
-288 WEIGTPDLPPF
+288 WGIGTPTLPPF

-313 FGLGGAEAIAREADP
+313 FGLGGADAITREADP
-328 DATFVHAELAKL
+328 DASFVHRELTNL
-340 APPPTL
+340 APAPTL
-346 ESFMRALQSRA
+346 ESFMRTLQSRA
-357 RLARLWRGFFA
+357 RLARLWRGFFT

-379 QLPFA
+379 RLPFP
-384 DHYDTSSADAFAAV
+384 DHYDTSSPEAFAEV

-408 PFMGLPGLAITTTR
+408 PFMGLPGLAMTTCRTE
-422 SATHPV
+422 THPI

-439 DILLDLADLLAP
+439 DILLDMADLLAP
-451 DIPAVPPLG
+451 EIPAV
-460 RPFGR
+460 
-465 PRPGSASCGEAA
+465 S
-477 A
+477 